1 MEIILGMLLGALL
14 GGTTIY
20 FLVTPK
26 NKPELQNLTSNS
38 SRNLILKLIQSLPDI
53 VIWVDG
59 DNKIKYASEVALNL
73 NIAREDKIQ
82 IEALETL
89 ISMARKIDEPLI
101 KKVKAKRPLGIA
113 KLNLDTWVM
122 RLERGEVLLWAQNNS
137 VVSRVETMRRD
148 FVANISHELKTPVG
162 ALSLLAEA
170 IEESGKDSES
180 IQKFAKRI
188 GPETKRLTNVI
199 RDIIDLSQ
207 VQSDDPLAS
216 ANPVEVDRVI
226 NDAVD
231 AVQLLADLNN
241 VEIAQVNEPD
251 VKIVGD
257 EYQLVMAIRNLLTNA
272 ITFSPASSRITVGA
286 KLKDGVVEITV
297 SDQGIGI
304 SLENQSRIFE
314 RFYRVDPARSRS
326 TGGTGLGLAIV
337 KHVCENHGGEVSVW
351 SVPGQGST
359 FTMKFPQMEQESVIE
374 NSKEFSS

>member
-14 GGTTIY
+14 GGTTVY
-20 FLVTPK
+20 FLVKPK
-26 NKPELQNLTSNS
+26 SQPEQQSPTLNS

-59 DNKIKYASEVALNL
+59 DNKIKYASEVALSL

-82 IEALETL
+82 IDALETL
-89 ISMARKIDEPLI
+89 ISMARKIDKPLI

-359 FTMKFPQMEQESVIE
+359 FTMKFPQMEEESVIE

>member
-1 MEIILGMLLGALL
+1 MEIILGILLGSLL

-20 FLVTPK
+20 FLVKPK
-26 NKPELQNLTSNS
+26 SQPEQQSPTLNS

-82 IEALETL
+82 IDALETL

-359 FTMKFPQMEQESVIE
+359 FTMKFPQMEEESVIE
-374 NSKEFSS
+374 NSKEFST

>member
-20 FLVTPK
+20 FLINK
-26 NKPELQNLTSNS
+26 NNKPEQQNPTSNS
-38 SRNLILKLIQSLPDI
+38 SRNLNLKLIQSLPDI

-82 IEALETL
+82 IDALETL

-101 KKVKAKRPLGIA
+101 RKVKAKRPLGIA

-314 RFYRVDPARSRS
+314 RFYRVDPARSRT

-359 FTMKFPQMEQESVIE
+359 FTMKFPQMEEESVIE

>member
-1 MEIILGMLLGALL
+1 LGLLIGVIL
-14 GGTTIY
+14 GGTIVY
-20 FLVTPK
+20 SLISAK
-26 NKPELQNLTSNS
+26 SKPEQQNPSSNS
-38 SRNLILKLIQSLPDI
+38 SRNLLLKLIQSLPDI

-59 DNKIKYASEVALNL
+59 DNKIKYASEVALSL

-82 IEALETL
+82 IDALETIIL
-89 ISMARKIDEPLI
+89 MARKIDEPLI
-101 KKVKAKRPLGIA
+101 RKVKAKRPLGIA

-137 VVSRVETMRRD
+137 IVGRVETVRRD

-170 IEESGKDSES
+170 IEEAGKDSES
-180 IQKFAKRI
+180 VQKFAKRI

-199 RDIIDLSQ
+199 QDIIDLSQ
-207 VQSDDPLAS
+207 VQSDDPLAT
-216 ANPVEVDRVI
+216 ANPVEVSRII
-226 NDAVD
+226 NDSVD
-231 AVQLLADLNN
+231 AIQLLADLHS
-241 VEIAQVNEPD
+241 VEIVQVSEPD

-272 ITFSPASSRITVGA
+272 ITFSPVNSRITVGA
-286 KLKDGVVEITV
+286 KLKGRVVEITV
-297 SDQGIGI
+297 SDQGMGI

-351 SVPGQGST
+351 SVQGQGST
-359 FTMKFPQMEQESVIE
+359 FTMKFPQMEEESIIE
-374 NSKEFSS
+374 NNREFSS

>member
-14 GGTTIY
+14 GGTTIH
-20 FLVTPK
+20 FLVKPK
-26 NKPELQNLTSNS
+26 SKPDQQNPISNS
-38 SRNLILKLIQSLPDI
+38 SNNLILKLIQSLPDI

-59 DNKIKYASEVALNL
+59 DNKIKYASEVALSL

-82 IEALETL
+82 IDALETL
-89 ISMARKIDEPLI
+89 ISIARKIDEPLI
-101 KKVKAKRPLGIA
+101 RKVKAKRPLGIA
-113 KLNLDTWVM
+113 KLNLETWVM

-207 VQSDDPLAS
+207 VQSDDPLAT

-231 AVQLLADLNN
+231 AVQLLADLNSI
-241 VEIAQVNEPD
+241 EIAQVNEPD

-272 ITFSPASSRITVGA
+272 ITFSPINSRITVGA

-351 SVPGQGST
+351 SVQGQGST
-359 FTMKFPQMEQESVIE
+359 FTMKFPQMEEESIIE

>member
-1 MEIILGMLLGALL
+1 MEIILGMLLGVLL
-14 GGTTIY
+14 GGTSIY
-20 FLVTPK
+20 FLINTK
-26 NKPELQNLTSNS
+26 SKPQQQNPTSNS
-38 SRNLILKLIQSLPDI
+38 SRNQIQKLIQSLPDI

-59 DNKIKYASEVALNL
+59 DNKIKYASEVALSL

-82 IEALETL
+82 IDALETL
-89 ISMARKIDEPLI
+89 ISMARKIDEPLM

-207 VQSDDPLAS
+207 VQSDDPLAT

-231 AVQLLADLNN
+231 AVQLLADLNS
-241 VEIAQVNEPD
+241 VEIVQVNEPD

-272 ITFSPASSRITVGA
+272 ITFSPVNSRITVGA

-314 RFYRVDPARSRS
+314 RFYRVDPARSRT

-359 FTMKFPQMEQESVIE
+359 FTMKFPQMEEESIIE

>member
-1 MEIILGMLLGALL
+1 MEIILGILLGALL
-14 GGTTIY
+14 GGTTVY
-20 FLVTPK
+20 FLVKPK
-26 NKPELQNLTSNS
+26 SQPEQQSPTLNS

-82 IEALETL
+82 IDALETL

-359 FTMKFPQMEQESVIE
+359 FTMKFPQMEEESVIE

>member
-1 MEIILGMLLGALL
+1 MLLGALL

-20 FLVTPK
+20 FLVKPK
-26 NKPELQNLTSNS
+26 SKPDQQNPISNS
-38 SRNLILKLIQSLPDI
+38 SNNLILKIIQSLPDI

-59 DNKIKYASEVALNL
+59 DNKIKYASEVALSL

-82 IEALETL
+82 IDALETL
-89 ISMARKIDEPLI
+89 ISIARKIDEPLI
-101 KKVKAKRPLGIA
+101 RKVKAKRPLGIA
-113 KLNLDTWVM
+113 KLNLETWVM

-207 VQSDDPLAS
+207 VQSDDPLAT

-231 AVQLLADLNN
+231 AVQLLADLNSI
-241 VEIAQVNEPD
+241 EIAQVNEPD

-272 ITFSPASSRITVGA
+272 ITFSPINSRITVGA

-351 SVPGQGST
+351 SVQGQGST
-359 FTMKFPQMEQESVIE
+359 FTMKFPQMEEESIIE

>member
-14 GGTTIY
+14 GATSIY
-20 FLVTPK
+20 FLINTK
-26 NKPELQNLTSNS
+26 SKPEQQNPTSNS
-38 SRNLILKLIQSLPDI
+38 SRNQIQKLIQSLPDI

-59 DNKIKYASEVALNL
+59 DNKIKYASEVALSL

-82 IEALETL
+82 IDALETL
-89 ISMARKIDEPLI
+89 ISMARKIDEPLM

-207 VQSDDPLAS
+207 VQSDDPLAT

-231 AVQLLADLNN
+231 AVQLLADLNS
-241 VEIAQVNEPD
+241 VEIVQVNEPD

-272 ITFSPASSRITVGA
+272 ITFSPVNSRITVGA

-314 RFYRVDPARSRS
+314 RFYRVDPARSRT

-351 SVPGQGST
+351 SVQGQGST
-359 FTMKFPQMEQESVIE
+359 FTMKFPQMEEESIIE

>member
-14 GGTTIY
+14 GGTSIY
-20 FLVTPK
+20 FLVKPK
-26 NKPELQNLTSNS
+26 SEPEQPNQTSNS

-59 DNKIKYASEVALNL
+59 DNKIKYASEVALSL

-82 IEALETL
+82 IDELETL
-89 ISMARKIDEPLI
+89 ISIARKIDEPLI
-101 KKVKAKRPLGIA
+101 RKVKAKRPLGIA
-113 KLNLDTWVM
+113 KLNLETWVM

-207 VQSDDPLAS
+207 VQSDDPLAT

-231 AVQLLADLNN
+231 AVQLLADLNSI
-241 VEIAQVNEPD
+241 EIAQVNEPD

-272 ITFSPASSRITVGA
+272 ITFSPINSRITVGA

-351 SVPGQGST
+351 SVQGQGST
-359 FTMKFPQMEQESVIE
+359 FTMKFPQMEQESIIE

>member
-14 GGTTIY
+14 GGSTIY
-20 FLVTPK
+20 FLVKAK
-26 NKPELQNLTSNS
+26 NKPEQQNPTSNS
-38 SRNLILKLIQSLPDI
+38 SRTLILKLIQSLPDI

-241 VEIAQVNEPD
+241 VEISQVNEPD

-359 FTMKFPQMEQESVIE
+359 FTMKFPQMEEESVIE

>member
-26 NKPELQNLTSNS
+26 NKPEQQNLISNS

-82 IEALETL
+82 IDALETL

-272 ITFSPASSRITVGA
+272 ITFSPANSRITVGA

-359 FTMKFPQMEQESVIE
+359 FTMKFPQMEEESVIE

>member
-20 FLVTPK
+20 FLVKPK
-26 NKPELQNLTSNS
+26 SQPEQQSPTLNS

-82 IEALETL
+82 IDALETL

-359 FTMKFPQMEQESVIE
+359 FTMKFPQMEEESVIE

>member
-1 MEIILGMLLGALL
+1 MEIALGIILGLVL
-14 GGTTIY
+14 GGLFTHRW
-20 FLVTPK
+20 V
-26 NKPELQNLTSNS
+26 S
-38 SRNLILKLIQSLPDI
+38 SRNNSESSSSSSSSSRNQIIKLIQSLPDI

-59 DNKIKYASEVALNL
+59 DNKIKYASEVAISL
-73 NIAREDKIQ
+73 NIARDEKIQ
-82 IEALETL
+82 IDSLESL
-89 ISMARKIDEPLI
+89 ISMARKVDEPI
-101 KKVKAKRPLGIA
+101 TKNIKAKRPLGIA
-113 KLNLDTWVM
+113 KLNLETWVM

-137 VVSRVETMRRD
+137 IISRVETVRRD

-170 IEESGKDSES
+170 IEEAGKDSET

-207 VQSDDPLAS
+207 VQSDDPLATAS
-216 ANPVEVDRVI
+216 PVEVDRVI
-226 NDAVD
+226 NDAID
-231 AVQLLADLNN
+231 AVQLLADLHS
-241 VEIAQVNEPD
+241 VEIVQVKSPD
-251 VKIVGD
+251 VKIMGD

-272 ITFSPASSRITVGA
+272 ITFSPVNSRITVGA
-286 KLKDGVVEITV
+286 KLKDGVVELTV

-337 KHVCENHGGEVSVW
+337 KHVCQNHGGEVSVW
-351 SVPGQGST
+351 SVQGQGST
-359 FTMKFPQMEQESVIE
+359 FTMKFPQMEDESVFE
-374 NSKEFSS
+374 DKKEFSS

>member
-1 MEIILGMLLGALL
+1 MEIALGLILGIVL
-14 GGTTIY
+14 GG
-20 FLVTPK
+20 FLTYLFISYQR
-26 NKPELQNLTSNS
+26 KPEIFNASSNS
-38 SRNLILKLIQSLPDI
+38 SRSMILKLIQSLPDI

-59 DNKIKYASEVALNL
+59 DDKIKYASDVALSL
-73 NIAREDKIQ
+73 NIARDEKIQ
-82 IEALETL
+82 IDSLEEL
-89 ISMARKIDEPLI
+89 ISMARKVDEPI
-101 KKVKAKRPLGIA
+101 TKKVKAKRPLGIA

-137 VVSRVETMRRD
+137 IVSIVETVRRD

-170 IEESGKDSES
+170 IEEAGKDSET

-216 ANPVEVDRVI
+216 ATPVEVDRVI
-226 NDAVD
+226 NEAID
-231 AVQLLADLNN
+231 AVQLLADLHSI
-241 VEIAQVNEPD
+241 EIVQVKSPE
-251 VKIVGD
+251 VKIIGD
-257 EYQLVMAIRNLLTNA
+257 EYQLVMAVRNLLSNA
-272 ITFSPASSRITVGA
+272 ITFSPVNSRITVGA
-286 KLKDGVVEITV
+286 KLKDGVVELTV

-351 SVPGQGST
+351 SVQGQGST
-359 FTMKFPQMEQESVIE
+359 FSMKFPQMEEESINE
-374 NSKEFSS
+374 NKKEFSS

>member
-14 GGTTIY
+14 GGTTVY

-26 NKPELQNLTSNS
+26 NKPEQQNLTSNS

>member
-1 MEIILGMLLGALL
+1 MLGILLGALL
-14 GGTTIY
+14 GATTIY
-20 FLVTPK
+20 FLVK
-26 NKPELQNLTSNS
+26 QKSKPQHQNSTSNS
-38 SRNLILKLIQSLPDI
+38 SNNLILKLIQSLPDI
-53 VIWVDG
+53 VVWVDG
-59 DNKIKYASEVALNL
+59 DNKIKYASEVALSL

-82 IEALETL
+82 IDALETL
-89 ISMARKIDEPLI
+89 ISMARKIDEPLM

-113 KLNLDTWVM
+113 KLNLDIWVM

-216 ANPVEVDRVI
+216 ANAVEVDRVI

-231 AVQLLADLNN
+231 AVQLLADLNS
-241 VEIAQVNEPD
+241 VEIIQVNEPD

-272 ITFSPASSRITVGA
+272 ITFSPVNSRITVGA

-351 SVPGQGST
+351 SVQGQGST
-359 FTMKFPQMEQESVIE
+359 FTMKFPQMEEESIIE

>member
-20 FLVTPK
+20 FLVKAK
-26 NKPELQNLTSNS
+26 NKPEQQNLTSNS

-59 DNKIKYASEVALNL
+59 DNKIKYASEVALSL

-82 IEALETL
+82 IDALEAL
-89 ISMARKIDEPLI
+89 ISMARRIDEPLM

-207 VQSDDPLAS
+207 VQSDDPLAT

-231 AVQLLADLNN
+231 AVQLLADLNS
-241 VEIAQVNEPD
+241 VEIVQVNEPD

-257 EYQLVMAIRNLLTNA
+257 EYQLIMAIRNLLTNA
-272 ITFSPASSRITVGA
+272 ITFSPVNSRITVGA

-314 RFYRVDPARSRS
+314 RFYRVDPARSRT

-359 FTMKFPQMEQESVIE
+359 FTMKFPQMEEESIIE

>member
-20 FLVTPK
+20 FLVKPK
-26 NKPELQNLTSNS
+26 SQPEQQNLISNS

-216 ANPVEVDRVI
+216 ANPIEVDKVI

-241 VEIAQVNEPD
+241 VEISQVIEPD

-257 EYQLVMAIRNLLTNA
+257 EYQLIMAIRNLLTNA

>member
-1 MEIILGMLLGALL
+1 MEIALGLIPGLVLGALFTYL
-14 GGTTIY
+14 WIKYQKDPEKSNAGT
-20 FLVTPK
+20 
-26 NKPELQNLTSNS
+26 SS
-38 SRNLILKLIQSLPDI
+38 SRNQLLKLIQSLPDI

-59 DNKIKYASEVALNL
+59 DNRIKYASEVALSL
-73 NIAREDKIQ
+73 NIARDEKIQ
-82 IEALETL
+82 IDSLESL
-89 ISMARKIDEPLI
+89 ISTARKVDEPI
-101 KKVKAKRPLGIA
+101 TKKIKAKRPLGIA

-137 VVSRVETMRRD
+137 IVSRVETVRRD

-170 IEESGKDSES
+170 IEEAGKDSET

-207 VQSDDPLAS
+207 VQSDDPLATAS
-216 ANPVEVDRVI
+216 PVEVDRVI
-226 NDAVD
+226 NDAID
-231 AVQLLADLNN
+231 AVQLLADLHSI
-241 VEIAQVNEPD
+241 EIVQVKSPD
-251 VKIVGD
+251 VKIMGD
-257 EYQLVMAIRNLLTNA
+257 EYQLVMAIRNLLSNA
-272 ITFSPASSRITVGA
+272 ITFSPVNSRITVGA

-351 SVPGQGST
+351 SVQGQGST
-359 FTMKFPQMEQESVIE
+359 FTMKFPEMEEEALIE
-374 NSKEFSS
+374 TKKEFSS

>member
-20 FLVTPK
+20 FLVKAK
-26 NKPELQNLTSNS
+26 NKPEQQNPTSNS

-216 ANPVEVDRVI
+216 ANPIEVDKVI

>member
-14 GGTTIY
+14 GGTIIN
-20 FLVTPK
+20 FLVKPK
-26 NKPELQNLTSNS
+26 NQLEQQSPTSNS

-59 DNKIKYASEVALNL
+59 DNKIKYASEVALSL

-82 IEALETL
+82 IDALETL

-170 IEESGKDSES
+170 IEESGKDSDS

-226 NDAVD
+226 NDAFD

-241 VEIAQVNEPD
+241 IEIVQVSEPD

-272 ITFSPASSRITVGA
+272 IIFSPSNSRITVGA
-286 KLKDGVVEITV
+286 KLKVGVVEITV

>member
-20 FLVTPK
+20 FLVKPK
-26 NKPELQNLTSNS
+26 SKPDQQNPISNS
-38 SRNLILKLIQSLPDI
+38 SNNLILKIIQSLPDI

-59 DNKIKYASEVALNL
+59 DNKIKYASEVALSL

-82 IEALETL
+82 IDALETL
-89 ISMARKIDEPLI
+89 ISIARKIDEPLI
-101 KKVKAKRPLGIA
+101 RKVKAKRPLGIA
-113 KLNLDTWVM
+113 KLNLETWVM

-207 VQSDDPLAS
+207 VQSDDPLAT

-231 AVQLLADLNN
+231 AVQLLADLNSI
-241 VEIAQVNEPD
+241 EIAQVNEPD

-272 ITFSPASSRITVGA
+272 ITFSPINSRITVGA

-351 SVPGQGST
+351 SVQGQGST
-359 FTMKFPQMEQESVIE
+359 FTMKFPQMEEESIIE

>member
-1 MEIILGMLLGALL
+1 MEIILGILLGALL
-14 GGTTIY
+14 GGTTVY
-20 FLVTPK
+20 FLVKPK
-26 NKPELQNLTSNS
+26 SQPEQQSPTSNS

-82 IEALETL
+82 IDALETL

-359 FTMKFPQMEQESVIE
+359 FTMKFPQMEEESVIE

>member
-14 GGTTIY
+14 GGTSIY
-20 FLVTPK
+20 FLVKPK
-26 NKPELQNLTSNS
+26 SEPEQPNPTSNS
-38 SRNLILKLIQSLPDI
+38 SRNLILKLIQSLPHI

-59 DNKIKYASEVALNL
+59 DNKIKYASEVALSL

-82 IEALETL
+82 IDELETL
-89 ISMARKIDEPLI
+89 ISIARKIDEPLI
-101 KKVKAKRPLGIA
+101 RKVKAKRPLGIA
-113 KLNLDTWVM
+113 KLNLETWVM

-207 VQSDDPLAS
+207 VQSDDPLAT
-216 ANPVEVDRVI
+216 ANPVEVDKVI

-231 AVQLLADLNN
+231 AVQLLADLNSI
-241 VEIAQVNEPD
+241 EIAQVNEPD

-272 ITFSPASSRITVGA
+272 ITFSPINSRITVGA

-351 SVPGQGST
+351 SVQGQGST
-359 FTMKFPQMEQESVIE
+359 FTMKFPQMEQESIIE

>member
-1 MEIILGMLLGALL
+1 MEIALGLILGLVLGALFTYL
-14 GGTTIY
+14 W
-20 FLVTPK
+20 FKFQKDQEK
-26 NKPELQNLTSNS
+26 NNSGSTS
-38 SRNLILKLIQSLPDI
+38 SRNQLLKLIQSLPEI
-53 VIWVDG
+53 VVWVDG
-59 DNKIKYASEVALNL
+59 DNRIKYASEVALSL
-73 NIAREDKIQ
+73 NIARDEKIQ
-82 IEALETL
+82 IDSLEEL
-89 ISMARKIDEPLI
+89 ISTARKVDEPI
-101 KKVKAKRPLGIA
+101 TKKIKAKRPLGIA

-137 VVSRVETMRRD
+137 IVSRVETVRRD

-170 IEESGKDSES
+170 IEEAGKDSET

-207 VQSDDPLAS
+207 VQSDDPLATAS
-216 ANPVEVDRVI
+216 PVEVDRVI
-226 NDAVD
+226 NDAID
-231 AVQLLADLNN
+231 AVQLLADLHS
-241 VEIAQVNEPD
+241 VEIVQVKSPD
-251 VKIVGD
+251 VKIMGD
-257 EYQLVMAIRNLLTNA
+257 EYQLVMAVRNLLSNA
-272 ITFSPASSRITVGA
+272 ITFSPVNSRITVGA
-286 KLKDGVVEITV
+286 KLKDGVVELTV

-351 SVPGQGST
+351 SVQGQGST
-359 FTMKFPQMEQESVIE
+359 FTMKFPQMEEESVIE
-374 NSKEFSS
+374 TKKEFSS

>member
-14 GGTTIY
+14 GGTIIY
-20 FLVTPK
+20 FLVKPK
-26 NKPELQNLTSNS
+26 SQPEQQSPTLNS

-53 VIWVDG
+53 VIWVDS

-82 IEALETL
+82 IDALETL

-170 IEESGKDSES
+170 IEDSGKDSES

-188 GPETKRLTNVI
+188 VPETKRLTNVI

-241 VEIAQVNEPD
+241 VEIAQVSEPD

-272 ITFSPASSRITVGA
+272 ITFSPSNSRITVGA

>member
-14 GGTTIY
+14 GGTIIN
-20 FLVTPK
+20 FLVKPK
-26 NKPELQNLTSNS
+26 NQPEQQSPTSNS

-59 DNKIKYASEVALNL
+59 DNKIKYASEVALSL

-82 IEALETL
+82 IDALETL

-170 IEESGKDSES
+170 IEESGKDSDS

-226 NDAVD
+226 NDAFD

-241 VEIAQVNEPD
+241 IEIVQVSEPD

-272 ITFSPASSRITVGA
+272 IIFSPSNSRITVGA
-286 KLKDGVVEITV
+286 KLKVGVVEITV

>member
-1 MEIILGMLLGALL
+1 MELIGGLVVGLLIGSF
-14 GGTTIY
+14 GVFY
-20 FLVTPK
+20 WYK
-26 NKPELQNLTSNS
+26 NKNQQELNNTAS
-38 SRNLILKLIQSLPDI
+38 SSPRNLLFKLIQSLPDI

-59 DNKIKYASEVALNL
+59 NNRVKYASEIALSL
-73 NIAREDKIQ
+73 NIARDDKIQ
-82 IEALETL
+82 ISALETL
-89 ISMARKIDEPLI
+89 IEMARKIDEPIL

-113 KLNLDTWVM
+113 KLNLDTWVLK
-122 RLERGEVLLWAQNNS
+122 LERGEVLLWAQNNS
-137 VVSRVETMRRD
+137 VVSRVETVRRD

-162 ALSLLAEA
+162 ALSLLSEA
-170 IEESGKDSES
+170 IEEAGNDSEA

-207 VQSDDPLAS
+207 VQSDDPLAT
-216 ANPVEVDRVI
+216 ANPVEVDRII

-231 AVQLLADLNN
+231 AVQLLADLHT
-241 VEIAQVNEPD
+241 VEIVQVKSPD

-257 EYQLVMAIRNLLTNA
+257 EYQLVMAVRNLLTNA
-272 ITFSPASSRITVGA
+272 ITFSPVNSRITVGS

-359 FTMKFPQMEQESVIE
+359 FTMKFPQMEEESIIE
-374 NSKEFSS
+374 NSKELSS

>member
-20 FLVTPK
+20 FLVKPK
-26 NKPELQNLTSNS
+26 NQPEQQSPTSNT

-82 IEALETL
+82 IDALETL

-251 VKIVGD
+251 IKIVGD

-272 ITFSPASSRITVGA
+272 ITFSPANSRITVGA

-314 RFYRVDPARSRS
+314 RFYRVDPARSRT

-351 SVPGQGST
+351 SVQGQGST
-359 FTMKFPQMEQESVIE
+359 FTMKFPQMEEESIIE

>member
-20 FLVTPK
+20 FLINK
-26 NKPELQNLTSNS
+26 NNKPEQQNPTSNS

-82 IEALETL
+82 IDALETL

-101 KKVKAKRPLGIA
+101 RKVKAKRPLGIA

-207 VQSDDPLAS
+207 VQSDDPLAT

-314 RFYRVDPARSRS
+314 RFYRVDPARSRT

-359 FTMKFPQMEQESVIE
+359 FTMKFPQMEEESVIE

>member
-14 GGTTIY
+14 GGTTVY
-20 FLVTPK
+20 FLVKPK
-26 NKPELQNLTSNS
+26 SQPEQQSPTSNS

-59 DNKIKYASEVALNL
+59 DNKIKYASEVALSL

-82 IEALETL
+82 IDALETL

-359 FTMKFPQMEQESVIE
+359 FTMKFPQMEEESVIE

>member
-26 NKPELQNLTSNS
+26 NKPEQQNLTSNS

-216 ANPVEVDRVI
+216 ANPIEVDKVI

-241 VEIAQVNEPD
+241 VEISQVIEPD

-257 EYQLVMAIRNLLTNA
+257 EYQLIMAIRNLLTNA

-359 FTMKFPQMEQESVIE
+359 FTMKFPQMEEESVIE

>member
-1 MEIILGMLLGALL
+1 MEIVLGLILGLASGVLLTFWWTKSRKELESQ
-14 GGTTIY
+14 TT
-20 FLVTPK
+20 
-26 NKPELQNLTSNS
+26 S
-38 SRNLILKLIQSLPDI
+38 SGSTRNQILKLIQALPDI
-53 VIWVDG
+53 VVWVDG
-59 DNKIKYASEVALNL
+59 DNKIKYASEVALSL
-73 NIAREDKIQ
+73 NIARDERIQ
-82 IEALETL
+82 IESLESL
-89 ISMARKIDEPLI
+89 ISMARKVDEPI
-101 KKVKAKRPLGIA
+101 VKNIKAKRPLGIA

-122 RLERGEVLLWAQNNS
+122 RLERGEVLLLAQNNS
-137 VVSRVETMRRD
+137 IVSRVETVRRD

-170 IEESGKDSES
+170 IEEAGTDSETV
-180 IQKFAKRI
+180 QKFAKRI

-216 ANPVEVDRVI
+216 ANPVEVDRVV
-226 NDAVD
+226 NDAID
-231 AVQLLADLNN
+231 AVQLLADLHSI
-241 VEIAQVNEPD
+241 EIVQVKSPD
-251 VKIVGD
+251 VKIMGD
-257 EYQLVMAIRNLLTNA
+257 EYQVVMAIRNLLANA
-272 ITFSPASSRITVGA
+272 ITFSPVNSRITVGA

-351 SVPGQGST
+351 SVQGQGST
-359 FTMKFPQMEQESVIE
+359 FTMKFPQMEDESIFE
-374 NSKEFSS
+374 DKKEFSS

>member
-1 MEIILGMLLGALL
+1 MEIILGILLGALL

-20 FLVTPK
+20 FLVKPK
-26 NKPELQNLTSNS
+26 SQPEQQSPTLNS

-59 DNKIKYASEVALNL
+59 DNKIKYASEVALSL

-82 IEALETL
+82 IDALETL

-101 KKVKAKRPLGIA
+101 RKVKAKRPLGIA

-170 IEESGKDSES
+170 IEESGNDSES

-359 FTMKFPQMEQESVIE
+359 FTMKFPQMEEESVIE

>member
-14 GGTTIY
+14 GGTTVY
-20 FLVTPK
+20 FLVKPK
-26 NKPELQNLTSNS
+26 SQPEQQSPTSNS

-82 IEALETL
+82 IDALETL

-359 FTMKFPQMEQESVIE
+359 FTMKFPQMEEESVIE

>member
-26 NKPELQNLTSNS
+26 NKPEQQNLTSNS

-207 VQSDDPLAS
+207 VQSDDPLAT

-241 VEIAQVNEPD
+241 VEISQVNEPD